1 MDSSPKHPKFLGY
14 VAIIETQPLL
24 PRSAWSSQTAFLRAV
39 FKAKKALD
47 RLEH

>member
-1 MDSSPKHPKFLGY
+1 MNDTPNSTEALDS
-14 VAIIETQPLL
+14 VAISPQPIL
-24 PRSAWSSQTAFLRAV
+24 PRSAWVNQTAFLRAV